1 MLQAIRNHPHTR
13 DLAVVVLNAAQDDDL
28 KTCYLWKLKITG
40 KLGLKPHASSTAL
53 YFIFLS
59 ATLRDKIKT

>member
-53 YFIFLS
+53 YFIL
-59 ATLRDKIKT
+59 